1 MGENW
6 VYVLS
11 CENGVI
17 YVGETERL
25 FKRLSEHCN
34 KKGSK
39 VTQKNKPLRLLSLY
53 KVSEN
58 FDKEEFHNVDIK
70 KLNTSLEYNIFRLME
85 AHHGNLTYGAS
96 HCKMIDN
103 ITYKRNLY
111 EYHSRRPYCFC
122 QVPCEYQQNGGLW
135 LCSLRRHNWITS
147 PKYEEARKDIPEDF
161 LWKTGGC
168 EYRSSAF
175 ITTHRDSSVQTEPS
189 WLERHTCCG

>member
-25 FKRLSEHCN
+25 FKRLAEHCN

-39 VTQKNKPLRLLSLY
+39 VTQKNKPLSLLSLY

-70 KLNTSLEYNIFRLME
+70 KLNTSLEYNIFRLM
-85 AHHGNLTYGAS
+85 NS
-96 HCKMIDN
+96 
-103 ITYKRNLY
+103 
-111 EYHSRRPYCFC
+111 
-122 QVPCEYQQNGGLW
+122 
-135 LCSLRRHNWITS
+135 
-147 PKYEEARKDIPEDF
+147 
-161 LWKTGGC
+161 
-168 EYRSSAF
+168 
-175 ITTHRDSSVQTEPS
+175 
-189 WLERHTCCG
+189 